1 LGGVLKQAAEHKGT
15 SFIEIYQNCIIFN
28 PNEWAGI
35 DDRKT
40 RSDHVVYLEDGKP
53 LVFGKNNG
61 KGIRLNGF
69 KPEVV
74 ELGDEYSVDD
84 LIVHDESSQEL
95 SYILAN
101 MEHPIYPPPMGVIRN
116 VDKQDYTTGLM
127 AQVEDAQKQ
136 KGVGDLATLYSA
148 GETWTVS

>member
-1 LGGVLKQAAEHKGT
+1 LGEVLKQAAEHKGT
-15 SFIEIYQNCIIFN
+15 SFIEIYQNCVIFN

-40 RSDHVVYLEDGKP
+40 RSDHVIYLEDGKP
-53 LVFGKNNG
+53 LVFGKNND
-61 KGIRLNGF
+61 KGVRLNGF

-84 LIVHDESSQEL
+84 LIVHDESSEEL

-101 MEHPIYPPPMGVIRN
+101 MEHPNYPPPMGVLRN
-116 VDKQDYTTGLM
+116 VGKQDYTSGLM
-127 AQVEDAQKQ
+127 EQVKAAQEQ
-136 KGVGDLATLYSA
+136 KGVGNLAALYSQ
-148 GETWTVS
+148 GETWTV